1 MVDIGKRIKELRKAR
16 KMTQAEFAERLGVT
30 TSAISSYENGTR
42 LPSYEI
48 LIKIARIFRVSTD
61 NLLGNSSKSFIDVA
75 GLTQKQINTIQDIVI
90 TYQRHNAMYHKMMND
105 DSTAD
110 TLVAMGL
117 VEEGE
122 TDWLQ

>member
-1 MVDIGKRIKELRKAR
+1 MVDIGKRIKELRKVR

-75 GLTQKQINTIQDIVI
+75 GLTQKQINTIQDIVV

-105 DSTAD
+105 DSMAD

-117 VEEGE
+117 IEEGE

>member
-1 MVDIGKRIKELRKAR
+1 MVNIGKRIKELRKTR

-42 LPSYEI
+42 LPSYDI

-90 TYQRHNAMYHKMMND
+90 TYQRHNAMYHKVMND
-105 DSTAD
+105 DSVVE

-117 VEEGE
+117 IEEGE